1 MIYIY
6 TYSYLTTIC
15 IRLDLIPSICLIAIP
30 ETTVVSF
37 VKKIDPTNVRGTGC
51 NKIHFFASPENASK
65 WIEKYP
71 DMMFYPVGEMYQGL
85 RQFHQK
91 KYSDII
97 VDKKKRKCL
106 AKILSCTT

>member
-1 MIYIY
+1 
-6 TYSYLTTIC
+6 
-15 IRLDLIPSICLIAIP
+15 LIPSICLIAIP

-37 VKKIDPTNVRGTGC
+37 VKKIDPTNLRGTGC
-51 NKIHFFASPENASK
+51 NKIHFFA
-65 WIEKYP
+65 KYP
-71 DMMFYPVGEMYQGL
+71 DMMFYPIGEMYQGL